1 MSVADLIEYLS
12 NFDPE
17 TEVMMTYFCDNAYR
31 PLDAL
36 KEDPVNHRVIMESYE
51 TPNFDDLQVIADS
64 VFDEHGDNMS
74 QKEKKI
80 MTDFI
85 Q

>member
-1 MSVADLIEYLS
+1 
-12 NFDPE
+12 
-17 TEVMMTYFCDNAYR
+17 
-31 PLDAL
+31 
-36 KEDPVNHRVIMESYE
+36 MESYE

-64 VFDEHGDNMS
+64 VYEEHGDNMS

>member
-1 MSVADLIEYLS
+1 MNVSELIEFLS
-12 NFDPE
+12 NYDPE
-17 TEVMMTYFCDNAYR
+17 TEVVMTYFCDNAYR

-36 KEDPVNHRVIMESYE
+36 KEDIVNHRVVLESYE
-51 TPNFDDLQVIADS
+51 VPDFDDLQVIAES
-64 VFDEHGDNMS
+64 VFEEHGDNMS